1 MPCPTLYRMPDHAS
15 SESQSLETI
24 LQSVHSC
31 LFRPGFGHDSQGSAS
46 SRTSPMGLELQ
57 ALFWNTIKQGINLL
71 KISAFERA
79 FPVLRK
85 TVELASGAFAES
97 PMAFVQELFST
108 LSPVNATVCAEIRLS
123 RLRGFVVLA
132 GQRFGSTHSVTVIC
146 SELQKDRTSRWIK
159 TNGIKL
165 QKCVSQLLDNRLL
178 LVKGLRLSI
187 MTNMQYISWRIL
199 PRYTKTLGSQN
210 HA

>member
-1 MPCPTLYRMPDHAS
+1 MPLPNPKVWRPSCGVSTHAF
-15 SESQSLETI
+15 
-24 LQSVHSC
+24 
-31 LFRPGFGHDSQGSAS
+31 FRPDFGHDSQGTAS
-46 SRTSPMGLELQ
+46 CHTSPMGLGSQ
-57 ALFWNTIKQGINLL
+57 VLFWNAIKQDINLL
-71 KISAFERA
+71 KIPAFERA

-108 LSPVNATVCAEIRLS
+108 SSPINATVCADVRLS
-123 RLRGFVVLA
+123 LLRGFVVLA

-165 QKCVSQLLDNRLL
+165 QKCVSQLLDSRLL
-178 LVKGLRLSI
+178 LVKILSLSI
-187 MTNMQYISWRIL
+187 ITNMQYISWRIL